1 MSSYTS
7 VAVAAAREAGN
18 HIHRHFKKLS
28 QSDVQRKG
36 AHDVVTREDMRAN
49 TIILKHIARHFP
61 EHDVLS
67 EETGFEDKPG
77 EYIWAID
84 PIDGTTNYVIGDPLF
99 CTAIAL
105 AYRGKPI
112 VSVLYAPAL
121 GEFYVA
127 EAGKG
132 ARLNGKKIY
141 VSQKSKL
148 TDSIL
153 LLSKSHLRSSRHN
166 ELKIMRRLYNSDVL
180 NVRRL
185 GSTALD
191 FAFVASGR
199 VESVI
204 VAPPG
209 ISRWDTLGGMLLVQE
224 AGGRVTNFAGT
235 KTDYNRRGVVASNRK
250 MHRRLLNIIAG

>member
-1 MSSYTS
+1 MSTYKT
-7 VAVAAAREAGN
+7 VAIAAAREAGD

-28 QSDVQRKG
+28 HGDVHRKG

-49 TIILKHIARHFP
+49 AIIIKHIQKHFP
-61 EHDVLS
+61 DHDILS

-77 EYIWAID
+77 HYTWAVD

-105 AYRGKPI
+105 AYKGKPL
-112 VSVLYAPAL
+112 VSVTYAPAL
-121 GEFYVA
+121 DEFYVA

-132 ARLNGKKIY
+132 ATLNGKRIH
-141 VSQKSKL
+141 VSCKAKL
-148 TDSIL
+148 VDSIS
-153 LLSKSHLRSSRHN
+153 LLSKSHLRSSRQN
-166 ELKIMRRLYNSDVL
+166 ELKIMRRLYDSDVL

-224 AGGRVTNFAGT
+224 AGGRVTNFDGT
-235 KTDYNRRGVVASNRK
+235 KDNFSRHGVIASNGIL
-250 MHRRLLNIIAG
+250 HRRLVRIVAG